1 MGDIN
6 NSSDNKDQQANAW
19 YDSTNDAQPFDAFGS
34 TERQQQIG
42 NEIYERITSAIARKR
57 QRTFLVLKIA
67 AAVVAVIVNTVFL
80 VHYFRKPA
88 PQQEL
93 SWVSVS
99 THAGETSTIVLPDSS
114 TVTLK
119 ANSRITYLS
128 AFTQGDERNVK
139 LEEGEAFFDVQ
150 KHALLPFT
158 VHAKGLRIKVLG
170 TSFNISAYSNQP
182 DFKVEVMSG
191 KIRVERDDASGTKVL
206 AAEMTSDQRLTMNKN
221 TANYK
226 IESSTLAA
234 VPTRKATRVTR
245 SLSLQEIGQALGDRF
260 NLFVQLNNPENDTS
274 VYIVDLEHAS
284 LDEILKTL
292 SAKTGFSYTI
302 VNKQHLIIQPKTA
315 NE

>member
-6 NSSDNKDQQANAW
+6 NSSDNQDQQANAW

-42 NEIYERITSAIARKR
+42 NEIYDRITATISRKR

-80 VHYFRKPA
+80 VHYFRKPVA
-88 PQQEL
+88 QQDT

-99 THAGETSTIVLPDSS
+99 THTGETSTIVLPDSS

-128 AFTQGDERNVK
+128 AFTHGDERNVK
-139 LEEGEAFFDVQ
+139 LEEGEAFFDVR

-191 KIRVERDDASGTKVL
+191 KIRVERDDASGTKIL
-206 AAEMTSDQRLTMNKN
+206 AAEMTTDQCLTMNKN

-226 IESSTLAA
+226 IETRTLATI
-234 VPTRKATRVTR
+234 PTRKAAHVTR

-260 NLFVQLNNPENDTS
+260 NLLYS
-274 VYIVDLEHAS
+274 
-284 LDEILKTL
+284 
-292 SAKTGFSYTI
+292 
-302 VNKQHLIIQPKTA
+302 
-315 NE
+315 

>member
-6 NSSDNKDQQANAW
+6 NSSDNQDQQANAW

-34 TERQQQIG
+34 SERQQQIG
-42 NEIYERITSAIARKR
+42 NEIYDRITSTISRKR

-67 AAVVAVIVNTVFL
+67 AAVVAVIVNTVFI
-80 VHYFRKPA
+80 VHYFKKPA
-88 PQQEL
+88 AQEDI

-99 THAGETSTIVLPDSS
+99 TRAGESSTIVLPDSS

-128 AFTQGDERNVK
+128 AFTTGDERNVK
-139 LEEGEAFFDVQ
+139 LEEGEAFFDVR

-206 AAEMTSDQRLTMNKN
+206 AAEMTSDQCLTMNKN

-226 IESSTLAA
+226 IETRTLATI
-234 VPTRKATRVTR
+234 PTRKTAHVTR
-245 SLSLQEIGQALGDRF
+245 SLTLQEIGQALGDRF

-274 VYIVDLEHAS
+274 VYTVDLEHAS
-284 LDEILKTL
+284 LDEILRTL
-292 SAKTGFSYTI
+292 SAKTGFSYTV
-302 VNKQHLIIQPKTA
+302 VNKQHLIIQPKTTDQ
-315 NE
+315 

>member
-6 NSSDNKDQQANAW
+6 NSSDNQDQQANAW

-42 NEIYERITSAIARKR
+42 NEIYDRITSAISRKR

-67 AAVVAVIVNTVFL
+67 AAVVAVIVNTIL
-80 VHYFRKPA
+80 IVHYFRKPA
-88 PQQEL
+88 IQQD
-93 SWVSVS
+93 SWVSIN
-99 THAGETSTIVLPDSS
+99 TLAGENRTIVLPDSS

-128 AFTQGDERNVK
+128 AFTKGDERNVK
-139 LEEGEAFFDVQ
+139 LEEGEAFFDVK

-234 VPTRKATRVTR
+234 VPTRKATHVTR

-274 VYIVDLEHAS
+274 VYTVDLEHAS

-302 VNKQHLIIQPKTA
+302 VNKQHLIIQPKNA
-315 NE
+315 DQ